1 MPYKNYTV
9 TTLGAPDTKVAGFG
23 TAQAT
28 FNGDYTLQ
36 NADAKTTAR
45 YWAKSDGARIQANM
59 QNSPPRWEISRV
71 HELAKVSVQL
81 TGVTVTAYA
90 WINGTNKVYT
100 TMEQPT
106 AVTTVCYTGTNLITG
121 AAVITDVAADH
132 STITANDVTYTRA
145 SASDTDSAFTPFYR
159 DTESDITHTAYAW
172 VNNSTTLYTRLDEP
186 VAGTDNSYTSSDL
199 TTGSAAISAVAAD
212 FSTITVSG
220 TTYTRTSSSDVT
232 GLITAACWSDG
243 TNERWTDTATPTTN
257 TTYIYTDSALT
268 TGGVLID
275 GTNTIYTQEYKTTAA
290 YTTDNSIA
298 EDPLDGT
305 WSVNSLA
312 MESIPTFSTLCT
324 PISGKEVANVVIEI
338 YNQTDME
345 CNVTFRK
352 YAGTEE
358 VFAFSIGLVSLETIA
373 IDHKILVPD
382 GYSFKVGAT
391 VAGVR
396 ICMNAVESTVV

>member
-9 TTLGAPDTKVAGFG
+9 TTLGAPDTKVAGFPAA
-23 TAQAT
+23 TAT

-36 NADAKTTAR
+36 NPEDTTTAR
-45 YWAKSDGARIQANM
+45 YWTKSDGARIQADM
-59 QNSPPRWEISRV
+59 TRTSPRWEISRI
-71 HELAKVSVQL
+71 HELGKVSLQL

-90 WINGTNKVYT
+90 WVNGNNTVYT
-100 TMEQPT
+100 TMTQPT
-106 AVTTVCYTGTNLITG
+106 AVTTVCYTGSNLITG
-121 AAVITDVAADH
+121 AAVITAVAADY
-132 STITANDVTYTRA
+132 STITVGGVTYTRA
-145 SASDTDSAFTPFYR
+145 AASDTASAFTPFYR
-159 DTESDITHTAYAW
+159 DVESDVTHTAYAW
-172 VNNSTTLYTRLDEP
+172 VNSSTTLYTTTDEP

-199 TTGSAAISAVAAD
+199 STGSAAIVTVAAG
-212 FSTITVSG
+212 FSTITVGS
-220 TTYTRTSSSDVT
+220 TTYTRTPDSDVT

-243 TNERWTDTATPTTN
+243 TNERWTNTATPTTN

-268 TGGVLID
+268 TDGVLID
-275 GTNTIYTQEYKTTAA
+275 GTNAIYTAEYKTTAA
-290 YTTDNSIA
+290 YTTDSTIM

-305 WSVNSLA
+305 WSVNTLS
-312 MESIPTFSTLCT
+312 MESIPTFSNLCT
-324 PISGKEVANVVIEI
+324 PLSGKEVANVVIEI